1 MSAFIDLLL
10 FGLWCFFEEIAAQ
23 RGTKHICNSPWKF
36 LIAGSWVWGGHITHT
51 HTCMKL
57 DTSSTENL
65 SDSCSQATLFGL
77 LFGALELHASA
88 ANTSWPNRSAV

>member
-51 HTCMKL
+51 HMHEAGHLKHRKP
-57 DTSSTENL
+57 
-65 SDSCSQATLFGL
+65 F
-77 LFGALELHASA
+77 
-88 ANTSWPNRSAV
+88 